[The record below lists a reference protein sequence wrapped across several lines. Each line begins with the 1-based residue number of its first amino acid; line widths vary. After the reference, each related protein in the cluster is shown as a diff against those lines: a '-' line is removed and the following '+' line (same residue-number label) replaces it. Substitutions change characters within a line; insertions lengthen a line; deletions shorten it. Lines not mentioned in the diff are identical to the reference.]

1 MSTQQQAETEVVT
14 GVVAS
19 VITKGPD
26 KWQVAVNTGGQ
37 YNRNLWTKDAGLV
50 NQMMGS
56 IGMSFDFICG
66 VSHWTGQSGPVRSLW
81 INGIT
86 AAGSTPQQQPVQQAP
101 QQQYQQPVQQQPVQ
115 QQYPQ
120 PQAQF
125 PPNVQ
130 QPQPQ
135 AQSNWQGAQQA
146 LAQQAQPQVR
156 TSDEERESRIMRQ
169 TGMKIA
175 AHMLPYLPPEERT
188 FQGMVTVS
196 EGLVRYFR
204 AGEAAVNGQPGG
216 GSEYNP
222 AYAAQQAQ
230 DYANAAAQGEGYENA
245 PHPTDE
251 WPR

>member
-66 VSHWTGQSGPVRSLW
+66 VSHWTGASGPVRSLW

-86 AAGSTPQQQPVQQAP
+86 AAGSTPQPQGQVPTQAAPLPQQP
-101 QQQYQQPVQQQPVQ
+101 QQQYQQPVQQQP
-115 QQYPQ
+115 
-120 PQAQF
+120 QATF

-130 QPQPQ
+130 PQPQ
-135 AQSNWQGAQQA
+135 QWPAPQPSQAMQQ
-146 LAQQAQPQVR
+146 QPAVR

-169 TGMKIA
+169 SAMKIA
-175 AHMLPYLPPEERT
+175 AHMLPYLPPEDRT
-188 FQGMVTVS
+188 FQGMQVVS

-204 AGEAAVNGQPGG
+204 VGPEQNGQPQ
-216 GSEYNP
+216 P
-222 AYAAQQAQ
+222 QPQPAQQ
-230 DYANAAAQGEGYENA
+230 YADAAAQGEGYENA